1 MAMLSALGF
10 NRAFLLSP
18 VTWMA
23 VVLAGVAVG
32 SAVQADRNY
41 DSTCAAIA
49 PVVVGA
55 TGGDE
60 YFVQPLDNQTY
71 SYCKD
76 RIPQRFA
83 GIWPLSDCRPGGWSH
98 FSNGHRASFPQNCRA
113 RSGTTQVF

>member
-1 MAMLSALGF
+1 MLARLGF
-10 NRAFLLSP
+10 NRGFLLNP
-18 VTWMA
+18 VTWIAAALA
-23 VVLAGVAVG
+23 VIAVS

-55 TGGDE
+55 TGNDE

-71 SYCKD
+71 TYCLGHM
-76 RIPQRFA
+76 PERFA

-98 FSNGHRASFPQNCRA
+98 WSNGNRASFPQNCRA